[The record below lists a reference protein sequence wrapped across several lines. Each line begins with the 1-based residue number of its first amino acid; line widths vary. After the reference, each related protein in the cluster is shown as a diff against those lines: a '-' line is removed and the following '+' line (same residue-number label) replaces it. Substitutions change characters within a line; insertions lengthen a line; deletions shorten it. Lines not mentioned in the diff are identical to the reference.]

1 MTERAHRYGW
11 VPDHADQRDLKYIVP
26 HEVASA
32 LPSAVDLRPLCPDV
46 YDQGKLGSCS
56 ANAIAAAIEFEQR
69 KLKALRQFVPS
80 RLFVYY
86 NERVLLNTVDTDSG
100 SPLRGGMK
108 TVNHIGV
115 CPEDQQGDPANWPYD
130 LTQYTTRPPD
140 ACYAAAQH
148 VRAVRYQ
155 RLDHALEA
163 LKGCLAEGYPFVFGF
178 TVYENFESILV
189 RDTGVAPLPAQG
201 EQVLGGHAV
210 MAVGYDD
217 ARAALLVRNSW
228 GPDWGEKGYF
238 YLPYDYIFKHGLA
251 RDFWT
256 VRLITN
262 DQTTPQASGN
272 ATTVSAGVTPPPP
285 SDS

>member
-1 MTERAHRYGW
+1 MIEHSHRYGW
-11 VPDHADQRDLKYIVP
+11 IPDLADHRDLKYVVP
-26 HEVASA
+26 REVASA
-32 LPSAVDLRPLCPDV
+32 LPPAVDLRPGCPPV

-69 KLKALRQFVPS
+69 KLKTPQQFIPS

-86 NERVLLNTVDTDSG
+86 NERVLLNTVDADSG

-130 LTQYTTRPPD
+130 VTQYTTRPPD

-148 VRAVRYQ
+148 VRALRYQ
-155 RLDHALEA
+155 RLDHALGA

-189 RDTGVAPLPAQG
+189 KDTGVAPLPAQD
-201 EQVLGGHAV
+201 ERVIGGHAV

-228 GPDWGEKGYF
+228 GPDWGDKGYF
-238 YLPYDYIFKHGLA
+238 YLPYDYIFNRGLA

-256 VRLITN
+256 IRLIS
-262 DQTTPQASGN
+262 DDETTSQASGD
-272 ATTVSAGVTPPPP
+272 ATMAPAGVTPPPP
-285 SDS
+285 TP